1 MVIEIQRINESVPMA
16 PIASETNETD
26 EIARKM
32 LQNVS
37 SLVDDESNQSGQA
50 ASDVPATGSGGS
62 AEPPTAATAA
72 AAAPATVDPQ
82 KPNGGAIKKTAAF
95 VYALPAE
102 VLKTS
107 LNRHQRGIMDARIY
121 QLLTKKEIFL
131 PQVCVM
137 CCWRLLLARA
147 HQITT
152 QPVHFAPR
160 TRTDLGERSI
170 PRAVHSSALSAGPPD
185 GLRHPI
191 QSIPPEVSVFK
202 NSRLFQQRQGGEAI
216 EPTAACARSINIR
229 MDLVAEER
237 FQEIGAGGCRAAA
250 VGSANHPAFVVWHG
264 VRGQDATHE
273 GLFDCDALGHAA
285 NAESNVC
292 AAAYAG
298 AGLRAKVS
306 AFCPSIG
313 TACASNGP
321 PFPIRYIITNPDRKM
336 LTRLELDAFLATA
349 FSQDLDNVDYTQE
362 LVVSVPSFA
371 AHRLRARNIH

>member
-16 PIASETNETD
+16 PIASETTETD
-26 EIARKM
+26 EIGRKM

-50 ASDVPATGSGGS
+50 TADVPATGSGAS
-62 AEPPTAATAA
+62 TEPPAAATAPVA
-72 AAAPATVDPQ
+72 VVDPQ
-82 KPNGGAIKKTAAF
+82 KPTGGAIKKTAAF

-131 PQVCVM
+131 PQVCHVDS
-137 CCWRLLLARA
+137 RA
-147 HQITT
+147 PRNNHTKLE
-152 QPVHFAPR
+152 FRPR

-170 PRAVHSSALSAGPPD
+170 PRAVHPSAVSAGPPD

-202 NSRLFQQRQGGEAI
+202 NCRLFQRQGGQAI
-216 EPTAACARSINIR
+216 KPTATCARSINIR

-250 VGSANHPAFVVWHG
+250 VGRANHSAFVVWHG

-292 AAAYAG
+292 ATAYAG

-306 AFCPSIG
+306 AFHTLCL
-313 TACASNGP
+313 P
-321 PFPIRYIITNPDRKM
+321 P
-336 LTRLELDAFLATA
+336 RLC
-349 FSQDLDNVDYTQE
+349 V
-362 LVVSVPSFA
+362 
-371 AHRLRARNIH
+371 